1 MHRIGPLMQLW
12 ALTATLLRSCRN
24 RLPCSISACAA
35 KHLRTV
41 CCADLAEEDQDG
53 EEGVGPLTQLLGPD
67 RHTALELKKAGIKWK
82 TKQKEGS
89 VPGQEFYCSV

>member
-1 MHRIGPLMQLW
+1 M
-12 ALTATLLRSCRN
+12 LRSTSE
-24 RLPCSISACAA
+24 LTS
-35 KHLRTV
+35 V
-41 CCADLAEEDQDG
+41 CFAELAEEDQDG

-67 RHTALELKKAGIKWK
+67 RHTTLELKKAGIKWK